1 MAILISNEIIKYEKH
16 ELCHDTTHGHLSRTS
31 WLHTLKD
38 VFREL
43 YYHCW
48 LQPLGT
54 AGFSAAR
61 RTKLSDCCF
70 GKLNDLKQTQP
81 DCAAILG
88 NAMTLTALLPAKLCS
103 SVLWWSKSL
112 LILKITYLKA
122 QLILLAVPLK
132 VQAAEGG
139 FSVPRGI
146 SNLGYARWMPF
157 MYTSVY
163 FMLYWT
169 GKALGCFSHSSH
181 PNL

>member
-1 MAILISNEIIKYEKH
+1 MIKCEKH
-16 ELCHDTTHGHLSRTS
+16 ELCHDAAHGHLSRTS

-38 VFREL
+38 AFREL
-43 YYHCW
+43 YYYCW
-48 LQPLGT
+48 FQPLGT

-81 DCAAILG
+81 DCAAVLG

-103 SVLWWSKSL
+103 SVLWRSKSL
-112 LILKITYLKA
+112 LILKISYLKA

-132 VQAAEGG
+132 VQADEGR

-146 SNLGYARWMPF
+146 SNSGYARWMLF
-157 MYTSVY
+157 MYTRVHI
-163 FMLYWT
+163 MLYWT
-169 GKALGCFSHSSH
+169 SKL
-181 PNL
+181 

>member
-1 MAILISNEIIKYEKH
+1 MAILISNEMIKYEKH
-16 ELCHDTTHGHLSRTS
+16 DLCHDSTLGHLSRTS
-31 WLHTLKD
+31 WLHTFND
-38 VFREL
+38 VFGEL
-43 YYHCW
+43 YYYCW

-70 GKLNDLKQTQP
+70 GELNDLKQTQP

-132 VQAAEGG
+132 VQAAVGG
-139 FSVPRGI
+139 FTVPRVI
-146 SNLGYARWMPF
+146 FNLGYARWVPF
-157 MYTSVY
+157 MYIRVY
-163 FMLYWT
+163 IMLYRT
-169 GKALGCFSHSSH
+169 GKL
-181 PNL
+181 